1 MRRAEEVMRDY
12 EGATVPFD
20 AHLARAKRE
29 DADRNQ
35 MMNRIERLPR
45 WMREIE
51 LLFWGM
57 ASIGG
62 GT

>member
-1 MRRAEEVMRDY
+1 MRRLDHGRAY

-20 AHLARAKRE
+20 AQLARVRWEAE
-29 DADRNQ
+29 QRNRLRT
-35 MMNRIERLPR
+35 RIERLPR
-45 WMREIE
+45 WMRDIE
-51 LLFWGM
+51 LLFWDL

>member
-1 MRRAEEVMRDY
+1 MNRDY

-20 AHLARAKRE
+20 LQLARTKHETRL
-29 DADRNQ
+29 RNE
-35 MMNRIERLPR
+35 MRTRIERLPK
-45 WMREIE
+45 WMRAIE
-51 LLFWGM
+51 DLFWHL